1 MTSETLSQHDISRL
15 LDGGTG
21 ATPNAAVATDI
32 QVYDWRRP
40 HRVSRERLRTVEAM
54 YERLVKG
61 LETWLVTRLRGSV
74 EVRLQSLEQFSFGEF
89 SLSLPMPC
97 SSFIFDI
104 AGTGQQGVIDIGP
117 ELSTYV
123 VDRLFGGEG
132 GGTALTRALTPIERM
147 AVRSIADKVAIL
159 LQDTWKDHAPMALSV
174 TGFESAPES
183 LQVIG
188 RDDPVLVANVEFA
201 AGTVNSLMMICLP
214 FAVLDTFVAAHSRQ
228 QVAAPSASVAE
239 REASRHRSEA
249 AVRASK
255 VPLTA
260 RLPDFHLSMRDIA
273 QLEVGRVIPTGIS
286 KDARVIVRAGS
297 QERFIGHP
305 GRVSGN
311 LAIRILDAVSTAYP
325 SPDSRTSE

>member
-1 MTSETLSQHDISRL
+1 MSSETLSQRDISRL

-21 ATPNAAVATDI
+21 ATPNSAVATDI
-32 QVYDWRRP
+32 RVYDWRRP

-89 SLSLPMPC
+89 ALSLPMPC

-147 AVRSIADKVAIL
+147 AVRSIADKVAAM

-174 TGFESAPES
+174 TGFESAPEA

-188 RDDPVLVANVEFA
+188 RDDPVLVANMEFS
-201 AGTVNSLMMICLP
+201 AGTVSSLMMICLP
-214 FAVLDTFVAAHSRQ
+214 FAVLDTFVNAHSRQ
-228 QVAAPSASVAE
+228 QVAAPSATVAE
-239 REASRHRSEA
+239 RDASRHRSEA
-249 AVRASK
+249 AVRASR